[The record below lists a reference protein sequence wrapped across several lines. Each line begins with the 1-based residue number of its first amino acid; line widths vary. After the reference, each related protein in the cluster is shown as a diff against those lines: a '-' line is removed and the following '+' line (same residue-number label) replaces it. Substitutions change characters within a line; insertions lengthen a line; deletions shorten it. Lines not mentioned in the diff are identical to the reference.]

1 MCWLAKDKK
10 LGSYKPTHV
19 VTAITYGGNAHI
31 EFKKV
36 KLFFHKTVIL
46 SSQTQTQII
55 WTGAYSKVTLL
66 PETLTPTP

>member
-1 MCWLAKDKK
+1 MIFLRNMCWLAKDEK

-36 KLFFHKTVIL
+36 NDVHIVK
-46 SSQTQTQII
+46 
-55 WTGAYSKVTLL
+55 
-66 PETLTPTP
+66 P